1 MESAGRIDEA
11 TVNGAVTG
19 AVADPSPETAE
30 TAEERVQR
38 ILAAERSRRRA
49 AEAGPT
55 ATPAAP
61 SLDPIPASAP
71 SRPVTVDSS
80 VTPERPPAD
89 EPPPAPRKRGFCS
102 RLLKTKVEDAC
113 REEASHRK
121 NGSKYMQSIKFF
133 HVLPLR

>member
-55 ATPAAP
+55 ATPAVPAAN

-80 VTPERPPAD
+80 A
-89 EPPPAPRKRGFCS
+89 GG
-102 RLLKTKVEDAC
+102 
-113 REEASHRK
+113 
-121 NGSKYMQSIKFF
+121 GS
-133 HVLPLR
+133 